1 MSQLKAGD
9 RAPDFTGTDKD
20 GNPISLSDY
29 QGRTLVLYFYPQ
41 DATPT
46 CTNQA
51 CNLRDNLEALAE
63 HGISVVGVSPD
74 DAASHRRF
82 AEKQR
87 LNFPLIADTDH
98 RLIQAYGVWG
108 EKQMY
113 GRSYMGLLRTTFV
126 IGGDGVIRHVF
137 PKPKVK
143 EHAREILA
151 ALGVGA

>member
-1 MSQLKAGD
+1 MSLLQSGD
-9 RAPDFTGTDKD
+9 KAPDFLGTDTD
-20 GNPISLSDY
+20 GNELSLADY
-29 QGRTLVLYFYPQ
+29 RGRTLVLYFYPQ

-46 CTNQA
+46 CTTQA
-51 CNLRDNLEALAE
+51 CNLRDNLEELAA

-82 AEKQR
+82 RDKQR
-87 LNFPLIADTDH
+87 LNFPLIADTGH
-98 RLIQAYGVWG
+98 QLIQAYGVWG

-126 IGGDGVIRHVF
+126 IDGEGVIRQVF
-137 PKPKVK
+137 TKPRVK

-151 ALGVGA
+151 ALGAGG